1 MSEEISEEIE
11 LIAYKYAL
19 QNAVRHGGKAAEGPV
34 MSKVLGERQDLRQ
47 RAKEVATIV
56 RKVVEK
62 VNSMSL
68 EEQRK
73 ELETKFPELLE
84 EKKVEERK
92 GLPPLQGVKEGSLV
106 VRFAPNPDGPL
117 HLGNA
122 RAAIINDEYA
132 KMYKGKF
139 ILRFDDTDPKV
150 KVPIREAYEWIRE
163 DLKWLGVNV
172 HEEMKGLQQAGNVL

>member
-1 MSEEISEEIE
+1 MSEKISEEIE

-19 QNAVRHGGKAAEGPV
+19 QNAVRYGGKASEGPV

-73 ELETKFPELLE
+73 ELET
-84 EKKVEERK
+84 
-92 GLPPLQGVKEGSLV
+92 
-106 VRFAPNPDGPL
+106 
-117 HLGNA
+117 
-122 RAAIINDEYA
+122 
-132 KMYKGKF
+132 
-139 ILRFDDTDPKV
+139 
-150 KVPIREAYEWIRE
+150 
-163 DLKWLGVNV
+163 
-172 HEEMKGLQQAGNVL
+172 